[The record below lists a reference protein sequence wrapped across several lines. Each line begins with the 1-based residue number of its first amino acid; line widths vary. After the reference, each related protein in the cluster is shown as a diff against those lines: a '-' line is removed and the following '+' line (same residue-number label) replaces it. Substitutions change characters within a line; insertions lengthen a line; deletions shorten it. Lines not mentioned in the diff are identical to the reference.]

1 MNEVTEIIT
10 AQITIINRNMSDGA
24 VEMYLADKEKRLDA
38 LNNTLKAICNADD
51 VNVEI
56 KDFVIEKQ

>member
-10 AQITIINRNMSDGA
+10 AQITIINRNMSNGS
-24 VEMYLADKEKRLDA
+24 VEKFLAEKEERLG
-38 LNNTLKAICNADD
+38 TLKGTLKTVYNADD

>member
-24 VEMYLADKEKRLDA
+24 VEMYLADKEKRIDA

>member
-1 MNEVTEIIT
+1 
-10 AQITIINRNMSDGA
+10 MSDGA
-24 VEMYLADKEKRLDA
+24 VEKYLADKEKRLDA
-38 LNNTLKAICNADD
+38 FNNTLKAICNADD

>member
-10 AQITIINRNMSDGA
+10 AQITIINRNMSDGS
-24 VEMYLADKEKRLDA
+24 VEIYLADKEKRLDA